1 MREGFP
7 WSCRE
12 GLLDGGTLS
21 SIVIWTCFELEV
33 ELGFLELFLKNS
45 EKFHGIFRGFF
56 RVESLE
62 FSGKSEIL

>member
-1 MREGFP
+1 
-7 WSCRE
+7 
-12 GLLDGGTLS
+12 LDGGTLS